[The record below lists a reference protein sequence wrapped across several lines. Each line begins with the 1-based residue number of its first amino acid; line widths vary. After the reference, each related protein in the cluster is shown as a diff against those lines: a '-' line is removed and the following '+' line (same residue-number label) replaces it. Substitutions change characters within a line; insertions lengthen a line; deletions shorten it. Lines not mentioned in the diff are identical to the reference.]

1 MDVSAW
7 LTDIGDKIDSIVSL
21 ILFIVSVVV
30 SFINFFRTGNL
41 SKIAKK
47 YIKGELETVKGY
59 KKPAKA
65 YQQEFSEV
73 RDTYVLNT
81 VTNVLEKSPLKE
93 PVQEK
98 IQSYAST
105 CLGNVLDLLLNPDS
119 YKDPENVKVV
129 DDVALHNDVEEDL
142 AYMGDVFEIAE
153 GYREKFGL
161 PDTLSVEEVFA
172 KVGEYSKQLADK
184 INAQAESQNKTVEKE
199 VNENA

>member
-30 SFINFFRTGNL
+30 SLINFFRTGNL

-47 YIKGELETVKGY
+47 YIKGELETMKGY
-59 KKPAKA
+59 KKPVKA
-65 YQQEFSEV
+65 YMQEFSEV

-105 CLGNVLDLLLNPDS
+105 CLGNVLELLLNPDN
-119 YKDPENVKVV
+119 YKEPENVKVV

-142 AYMGDVFEIAE
+142 AYMGDVFELAE

-161 PDTLSVEEVFA
+161 PDTMSVEQVFA

-184 INAQAESQNKTVEKE
+184 IQEQADAQNKIAKKE
-199 VNENA
+199 SEENA

>member
-7 LTDIGDKIDSIVSL
+7 LTNIGDKVDSIVSL

-30 SFINFFRTGNL
+30 SLINFFRTGNL

-47 YIKGELETVKGY
+47 YIKGELETMKGY

-65 YQQEFSEV
+65 YMQEFSEV

-105 CLGNVLDLLLNPDS
+105 CLSNVLDLLLNPDN
-119 YKDPENVKVV
+119 YKDPDNVKVV

-184 INAQAESQNKTVEKE
+184 INAQAEAQNKTVEKE
-199 VNENA
+199 VSENA

>member
-1 MDVSAW
+1 MDFNAW

-30 SFINFFRTGNL
+30 SLINFFRTGNL

-47 YIKGELETVKGY
+47 YINGELETLKGY

-65 YQQEFSEV
+65 YTQEFSEV

-81 VTNVLEKSPLKE
+81 VTNVLEKSPLKD

-98 IQSYAST
+98 IQSYATT
-105 CLGNVLDLLLNPDS
+105 CLGKVLELLLNPDS

-184 INAQAESQNKTVEKE
+184 INAQAEEQNKTVEKE
-199 VNENA
+199 VIENA

>member
-7 LTDIGDKIDSIVSL
+7 LTNIGDKIDSIVSL
-21 ILFIVSVVV
+21 ILFILSVVV

-47 YIKGELETVKGY
+47 YIKGELETMKGY

-65 YQQEFSEV
+65 YTQEFSEV

-93 PVQEK
+93 PIQEK
-98 IQSYAST
+98 IQSYASS
-105 CLGNVLDLLLNPDS
+105 CLGNVLELLLNPDN
-119 YKDPENVKVV
+119 YKDPDNVKVV

-142 AYMGDVFEIAE
+142 AYMGDVFELAE

-161 PDTLSVEEVFA
+161 PDTLSVEQVFA

-184 INAQAESQNKTVEKE
+184 IKEQADAQNKTVEKE
-199 VNENA
+199 SEENA

>member
-1 MDVSAW
+1 MDVSSW

-30 SFINFFRTGNL
+30 SLINFFRTGNL

-47 YIKGELETVKGY
+47 YIKGELETMKGY
-59 KKPAKA
+59 KKPANA
-65 YQQEFSEV
+65 YMQEFSEV

-105 CLGNVLDLLLNPDS
+105 CLSNVLELLLNPDN
-119 YKDPENVKVV
+119 YTEPENVKVV
-129 DDVALHNDVEEDL
+129 DDVAIHNDVEEDL
-142 AYMGDVFEIAE
+142 AYMGEVFELAE
-153 GYREKFGL
+153 GYRDKFGL
-161 PDTLSVEEVFA
+161 PDTMSVEQVFA

-184 INAQAESQNKTVEKE
+184 IQAQADAQNKTVKKE
-199 VNENA
+199 SEENA

>member
-7 LTDIGDKIDSIVSL
+7 LTDIGVKIDGIVSL

-30 SFINFFRTGNL
+30 SLINFFRTGNL

-47 YIKGELETVKGY
+47 YIKGELETMKGY
-59 KKPAKA
+59 KKPVKA
-65 YQQEFSEV
+65 YMQEFSEV

-105 CLGNVLDLLLNPDS
+105 CLSNVLDLLLNPDN
-119 YKDPENVKVV
+119 YKEPENVKVV

-142 AYMGDVFEIAE
+142 AYMGDVFELAE

-161 PDTLSVEEVFA
+161 PDTMSVEQVFA

-184 INAQAESQNKTVEKE
+184 IQEQANAQNKTAEKE
-199 VNENA
+199 SEENA